1 LSSVGGF
8 IRMHGWLKLE
18 ILTDSNLQGVI
29 PKPGVFS
36 SGARDLHSVYRSDQT
51 EPADRHQYQNAAV
64 ANTENDTSKDVQ
76 PTIFRPETKA
86 FPASI

>member
-1 LSSVGGF
+1 
-8 IRMHGWLKLE
+8 
-18 ILTDSNLQGVI
+18 
-29 PKPGVFS
+29 
-36 SGARDLHSVYRSDQT
+36 
-51 EPADRHQYQNAAV
+51 V